1 LLRYLWNDGKHH
13 VPTIVAS
20 GTYVAGHAQVW
31 YGDTPPHHFEP
42 IFGPS
47 EAIKGAHEQD
57 VKVQTAHGVTYRKYW
72 FDEASGRAF
81 CLVEAPNKEAA
92 NAVHREAHGLVA
104 DELIEVQEGA

>member
-1 LLRYLWNDGKHH
+1 M
-13 VPTIVAS
+13 
-20 GTYVAGHAQVW
+20 
-31 YGDTPPHHFEP
+31 
-42 IFGPS
+42 
-47 EAIKGAHEQD
+47 
-57 VKVQTAHGVTYRKYW
+57 YRKYW